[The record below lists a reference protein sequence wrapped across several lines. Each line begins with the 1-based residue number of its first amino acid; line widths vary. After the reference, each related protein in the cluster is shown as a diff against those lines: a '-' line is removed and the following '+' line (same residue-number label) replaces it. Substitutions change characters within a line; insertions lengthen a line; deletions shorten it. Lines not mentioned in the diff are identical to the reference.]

1 MVSAFHVYLC
11 VQDSMLVTV
20 FLHLL
25 YNIQNTDILKPNILN
40 PIFLKP
46 GKSLLEI
53 KPKLYW
59 LSTDET
65 FENDCYKVIF
75 LCRLTSR
82 IVRLLDLP
90 KNSVMQNLGSQVL
103 TENLSLL
110 SWSVTQK
117 TTLVSWKKVLKAAR
131 YFNIKVAELG
141 ANICAHI

>member
-1 MVSAFHVYLC
+1 MQANK
-11 VQDSMLVTV
+11 QDT
-20 FLHLL
+20 
-25 YNIQNTDILKPNILN
+25 
-40 PIFLKP
+40 
-46 GKSLLEI
+46 
-53 KPKLYW
+53 
-59 LSTDET
+59 
-65 FENDCYKVIF
+65 
-75 LCRLTSR
+75 
-82 IVRLLDLP
+82 VRLLDLP